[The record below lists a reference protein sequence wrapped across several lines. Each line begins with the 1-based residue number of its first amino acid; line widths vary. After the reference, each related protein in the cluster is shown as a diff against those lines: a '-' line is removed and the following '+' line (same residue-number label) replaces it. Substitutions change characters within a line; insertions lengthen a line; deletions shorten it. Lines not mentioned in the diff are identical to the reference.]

1 MWRGG
6 LLGGTCGGGCEGES
20 TVRGQSGGGAANGF
34 SVHIHCELEAG
45 PQEHACA
52 VDIGVYGRAFATL
65 EFKGEVLGQPHAE
78 KDAEAVV

>member
-1 MWRGG
+1 MRRGG
-6 LLGGTCGGGCEGES
+6 LLGGTRGGGSEGEG

-34 SVHIHCELEAG
+34 SVHVHCELEAG

-52 VDIGVYGRAFATL
+52 VDVWVYGRAFAAL
-65 EFKGEVLGQPHAE
+65 EFKGEVLGQSHAE